1 MSVGEASAF
10 WTDYRG
16 VCWPVVTSSH
26 RLKFKLRAHAAIRAH
41 VFHHDG
47 YACVQCGVQA
57 DCVPATYDGRLTL
70 SITNACGEWSCL
82 MLDHKLCMAAGG
94 SHHVSNF
101 QTLCERCN
109 CSKGTPDRV
118 LAQRRKGEELH
129 A

>member
-1 MSVGEASAF
+1 MTSNAV

-16 VCWPVVTSSH
+16 QQWPVVTSPH
-26 RLKFKLRAHAAIRAH
+26 RLKFKIRSHAAIRAH
-41 VFHHDG
+41 VFHMDG
-47 YACVQCGVQA
+47 YRCVECGVPA
-57 DCVPATYDGRLTL
+57 DEVPADYDGRTTL
-70 SITNACGEWSCL
+70 YITNDRGEWSCL

-109 CSKGTPDRV
+109 CRKGTADRM
-118 LAQRRKGEELH
+118 LAERTRAEVCH